1 MTKFV
6 CTKDM
11 MPVYEKVDMSWSYMK
26 LWGLDIFS
34 LTSYNH
40 KLYFSFFPRTL
51 VIIYFYRDEIKSFLS
66 LLINRYKPDSAGWQS
81 SLHDADMLRIQI
93 ITSEDYLFVQLVL
106 SFEMFTRDRRQ

>member
-1 MTKFV
+1 MHKGYDARIRKGGHVMIVHEIMGIGYFFIN
-6 CTKDM
+6 
-11 MPVYEKVDMSWSYMK
+11 SRIIISF
-26 LWGLDIFS
+26 IF
-34 LTSYNH
+34 L
-40 KLYFSFFPRTL
+40 FFPRTL

-93 ITSEDYLFVQLVL
+93 ITSEGYSFVQLVL